1 MEVERRFDLV
11 SLVER
16 WEAIQTRARGPRFVR
31 ISVEK
36 NIVNRCY
43 LGGGLGKERR
53 EIGASKSL
61 KLDGERVLCWRR
73 DERWRVRIEICRELA
88 RRKGQSRGI

>member
-43 LGGGLGKERR
+43 LE
-53 EIGASKSL
+53 
-61 KLDGERVLCWRR
+61 V
-73 DERWRVRIEICRELA
+73 V
-88 RRKGQSRGI
+88 